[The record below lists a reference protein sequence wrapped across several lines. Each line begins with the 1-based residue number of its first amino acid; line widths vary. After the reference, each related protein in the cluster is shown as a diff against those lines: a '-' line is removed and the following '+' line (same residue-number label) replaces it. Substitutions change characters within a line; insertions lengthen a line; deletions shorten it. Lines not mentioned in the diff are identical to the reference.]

1 MFYLL
6 YNLLSIFLLIPL
18 VLFTLFRAIK
28 LKWPLAILPR
38 FGLIPAR
45 ELAKI
50 RGRQVILI
58 HAVSV
63 GEVIAARVLMS
74 ALKERYPDHA
84 LVVSCGTETGRQT
97 ALGFREVDLCI
108 YLPFDYLFSVRLM
121 LSRIEPCMAIVMETE
136 IWPNFTHEIAARG
149 IPLVLANGRISDRS
163 FGRYLKLRWFFR
175 HALQNFSLLCM
186 QSDLMRERII
196 AIGAP
201 KERAVVAG
209 NLKLDIQPRVTTEA
223 DKQSLRQSYLIPQDC
238 LVLTAGS
245 THPGEESL
253 LLEIYREILE
263 SDGKIF
269 LVLAPRHP
277 QRADEVASVVENAD
291 IPFRRLTE
299 QAGDE
304 SMRCGEIL
312 LVDKVGELMNLYAL
326 ADIGF
331 VGGSMVPKGGHNLLE
346 PASCGLPVV
355 FGQQMANFREIAT
368 LVNACQAGVQVAD
381 AAELG
386 AVLRRLVQDKGERE
400 QLGARGLEM
409 IRNNGGATA
418 RHLEEISA
426 LMPHR

>member
-1 MFYLL
+1 M
-6 YNLLSIFLLIPL
+6 
-18 VLFTLFRAIK
+18 
-28 LKWPLAILPR
+28 
-38 FGLIPAR
+38 
-45 ELAKI
+45 
-50 RGRQVILI
+50 
-58 HAVSV
+58 
-63 GEVIAARVLMS
+63 AARVLMR
-74 ALKERYPDHA
+74 ALKERYPGYA
-84 LVVSCGTETGRQT
+84 LIISCGTETGRET
-97 ALGFREVDLCI
+97 ALGFSEVDLCI

-121 LSRIEPCMAIVMETE
+121 LSRLNPCMVIVMETE
-136 IWPNFTHEIAARG
+136 IWPNFTHEIAARE
-149 IPLVLANGRISDRS
+149 IPLILANGRISDRS

-175 HALQNFSLLCM
+175 HALLNFSLLCM

-209 NLKLDIQPRVTTEA
+209 NLKLDIQPRVTAEA
-223 DKQSLRQSYLIPQDC
+223 DKLSLRQRYLVPQNC
-238 LVLTAGS
+238 LILTAGS
-245 THPGEESL
+245 THPGEEAL

-263 SDGKIF
+263 SGGKLF

-277 QRADEVASVVENAD
+277 QRADEVAAIVENAG

-299 QAGDE
+299 TAGYE
-304 SMRCGEIL
+304 PLGCGEIL

-386 AVLRRLVQDKGERE
+386 SVLRRLVQDKGERE
-400 QLGARGLEM
+400 RLGSRGLEM
-409 IRNNGGATA
+409 IRKNGGATA
-418 RHLEEISA
+418 RHLEVISA
-426 LMPHR
+426 LMP

>member
-18 VLFTLFRAIK
+18 VLFTIFRAIK
-28 LKWPLAILPR
+28 LQWPLAILPR
-38 FGLIPAR
+38 FGVIPAC

-50 RGRQVILI
+50 RGRQVILL

-63 GEVIAARVLMS
+63 GEVIAARVLVK

-84 LVVSCGTETGRQT
+84 LIVSCGTETGRQT
-97 ALGFREVDLCI
+97 ALGFSEVDLCI
-108 YLPFDYLFSVRLM
+108 YLPFDYLFSVRYM
-121 LSRIEPCMAIVMETE
+121 LSRIEPCLVIVMETE

-163 FGRYLKLRWFFR
+163 FGRYLKLSWFFR
-175 HALQNFSLLCM
+175 HALQNFTLLCM
-186 QSDLMRERII
+186 QSDLMRERIV

-201 KERAVVAG
+201 KDRAVVSG
-209 NLKLDIQPRVTTEA
+209 NLKLDIQPRFTTKA
-223 DKQSLRQSYLIPQDC
+223 DKQSLRQRYLVPQDC
-238 LVLTAGS
+238 LILTAGS
-245 THPGEESL
+245 THPGEEVMLIES
-253 LLEIYREILE
+253 YREILE
-263 SDGKIF
+263 SGGKLF

-277 QRADEVASVVENAD
+277 QRADEVAAIVENAG

-299 QAGDE
+299 PAGYD
-304 SMRCGEIL
+304 SMCCGEIL
-312 LVDKVGELMNLYAL
+312 LVDKVGDLMNLYAL

-355 FGQQMANFREIAT
+355 FGHQMANFREIAA

-386 AVLRRLVQDKGERE
+386 LVLRRLVQAKGERE
-400 QLGARGLEM
+400 RLGASGLEM
-409 IRNNGGATA
+409 IRKNGGATA